1 MYMRP
6 SFGMITPGIK
16 NLILANVTVF
26 LLQIFFGWL
35 INPWVFG
42 IVPSRMLGEFFIW
55 QPVTYMFLHSPTGF
69 GHIFFNMFALW
80 MFGTELERTMG
91 TKEFL
96 RYYFLTGILAG
107 VSIFVWNLFM
117 GIDVPTI
124 GASGAVFGILMAYAM
139 FFPDRYIYLWFLFPI
154 KAKYFALLFGV
165 LEFLM
170 LPSGDGIS
178 HIGHLGG
185 MIAGFFYLRHNYRHW
200 GIGQDFFRNFFKKKD
215 LF

>member
-1 MYMRP
+1 MYVRP
-6 SFGMITPGIK
+6 SFGMITPAIK
-16 NLILANVTVF
+16 NLILANVAIF
-26 LLQIFFGWL
+26 LMQILFPQL
-35 INPWVFG
+35 VNAWVFG
-42 IVPSRMLGEFFIW
+42 VVPSQILNNFFIW

-80 MFGTELERTMG
+80 MFGTELERTWG

-96 RYYFLTGILAG
+96 RYYFLTGVIAG
-107 VSIFVWNLFM
+107 VSIFLWNLFT
-117 GIDVPTI
+117 GINVPTI
-124 GASGAVFGILMAYAM
+124 GASGAVFGILIAFAL
-139 FFPDRYIYLWFLFPI
+139 FFPDRYIYLWFLLPI
-154 KAKYFALLFGV
+154 KAKYFVLLFGL

-170 LPSGDGIS
+170 LPSSDGIS

-185 MIAGFFYLRHNYRHW
+185 MVAGFFYLRHHYRHW